1 MSTER
6 SRFPSFN
13 VRDRS
18 PITYLRSLDP
28 IDWLVYVVYA
38 GALMFF
44 LFPVVWVGLMSI
56 RPAGT
61 VLSYP
66 VQLIPT
72 SITFEPYRE
81 VLTQSDIL
89 TWLLNSIKISVL
101 QVVGVSLVTVPS
113 AYAFSRFDFRGKQT
127 TLFAVLLFQMI
138 SPVVI
143 VIPMYNMM
151 ANLNLLNTH
160 FGIILLYIGLQLP
173 FSVWLMKS
181 YFDTV
186 PEDLDRAARV
196 DGCSRFQTLY
206 HVLLPAVL
214 PGIAVVAI
222 FNFVFSWTEFVMAFT
237 LLNDSELYTIA
248 VGVFSFQGQHGANWR
263 AIAAVSMVAILPLL
277 IMFILLQRYFVQGLT
292 EGAVKG

>member
-1 MSTER
+1 M
-6 SRFPSFN
+6 
-13 VRDRS
+13 
-18 PITYLRSLDP
+18 L
-28 IDWLVYVVYA
+28 DWLVYLVYA

-44 LFPVVWVGLMSI
+44 LFPVLWVALMSI
-56 RPAGT
+56 RPEGA

-66 VQLIPT
+66 VRFIPT
-72 SITFEPYRE
+72 EITFEPYRE
-81 VLTQSDIL
+81 VLTGSDIVKWL
-89 TWLLNSIKISVL
+89 TNSIKISVL
-101 QVVGVSLVTVPS
+101 QVVGVVLVTVPS
-113 AYAFSRFDFRGKQT
+113 AYAFSRFDFRGKKA
-127 TLFAVLLFQMI
+127 TLFGVLLFQMI

-143 VIPMYNMM
+143 VIPMYNLM
-151 ANLNLLNTH
+151 ADLNLLNTH
-160 FGIILLYIGLQLP
+160 IGIIFLYIGLQLP
-173 FSVWLMKS
+173 FSIWLMKS

-248 VGVFSFQGQHGANWR
+248 VGIFSFQGQHGANWR
-263 AIAAVSMVAILPLL
+263 AIAAASMVAILPLL
-277 IMFILLQRYFVQGLT
+277 IMFVVLQRYFVQGLT